1 MPYEGNIQNTLRES
15 AGDLQNE
22 AQTCEPRDT
31 ALTQPRSRSVPM
43 INDFDPPKIRKH
55 LTALRKQ
62 YGADSP
68 VGNRCSNLIGQLE
81 FLPKTTGD
89 HRKGLEKNIAD
100 QVADL
105 ARLTARR

>member
-1 MPYEGNIQNTLRES
+1 MIEEITEVTN
-15 AGDLQNE
+15 
-22 AQTCEPRDT
+22 
-31 ALTQPRSRSVPM
+31 RSVPM
-43 INDFDPPKIRKH
+43 INDFEPAKIRKH

-68 VGNRCSNLIGQLE
+68 VGNRCSNLIGQLD
-81 FLPKTTGD
+81 FLPKTAGD

-105 ARLTARR
+105 ARLTTRR